1 MLFSFILGFASKVR
15 VMERRKTQRLRT
27 FKSGSVTFGFVPGIE
42 CTVRNVSSGGA
53 CLELERRTSL
63 PNDFSLLIKPECVR
77 RSCRLV
83 WQSSLRVG
91 VQFVSG
97 C

>member
-1 MLFSFILGFASKVR
+1 ML
-15 VMERRKTQRLRT
+15 ERRKSQRLRT
-27 FKSGSVTFGFVPGIE
+27 LKSGSVMFGFVPDIA
-42 CTVRNVSSGGA
+42 CRVRNMSSGGA
-53 CLELERRTSL
+53 CLELERRTKL
-63 PNDFSLLIKPECVR
+63 PGDFSLLIKPEYIR

-83 WQSSLRVG
+83 WQSDLRVG

>member
-1 MLFSFILGFASKVR
+1 MQ
-15 VMERRKTQRLRT
+15 EQRKSQRLRT
-27 FKSGSVTFGFVPGIE
+27 LKSGSVTFGFVPSIA
-42 CTVRNVSSGGA
+42 CTVRNMSSGGA

-63 PNDFSLLIKPECVR
+63 PNDFSLLIKPECIR

-83 WQSSLRVG
+83 WQSSSRAG

>member
-1 MLFSFILGFASKVR
+1 
-15 VMERRKTQRLRT
+15 MERRKSQRLRT
-27 FKSGSVTFGFVPGIE
+27 LKSGSVTFGLFPNVE
-42 CTVRNVSSGGA
+42 CRVRNMSSGGA
-53 CLELERRTSL
+53 CLELEHRTSL

-83 WQSSLRVG
+83 WRSASHAG